1 MGFEA
6 VQDDPALPL
15 ARTRLIPR
23 YAEFAS
29 AVPGTPS
36 HGRPKNS
43 GSPRITKKAN
53 TVFVNDVIA
62 NAFFK
67 GGRTEGWGR
76 GILDIFTLS

>member
-15 ARTRLIPR
+15 ARARLIPR

-43 GSPRITKKAN
+43 GSPRITKKSQHRARERRHRQR
-53 TVFVNDVIA
+53 
-62 NAFFK
+62 AFQRRK
-67 GGRTEGWGR
+67 DGRLGLGM
-76 GILDIFTLS
+76 LDIFTLS